1 MIQQAPVQ
9 QVTLSFGSQELASA
23 LLGAVTTGE
32 SGYWEVKFDRLAHKH
47 HRWYFGLH
55 ANQLACYSGSQLCSC
70 FTLLKTI
77 KRYLVQARRDPAR
90 SFLAELQKT
99 SKAQSLVSADMIEEL
114 IQMNILDVEQLTEAM
129 RLKILAD
136 LDVYLSLGS
145 GKARFIPEPA
155 LITALPITGIP
166 LEQLFAQAQNRQQ
179 QWYQVKKTV
188 PSMAAIPVLETAA
201 LEHSGLPE
209 ARQQWLQ
216 NVVKTGKSLSDIS
229 VLLAKDTLEVA
240 TRFAKFKQ
248 AGIVRLASETHSD
261 ADAVMIIDDSPIV
274 LMQFQ
279 HLVTTLG
286 YPVVVNQEA
295 EKAIPMIAQ
304 VKPAIIF
311 IDINMPGISGFELVK
326 QIRQNP
332 EIASIPLVILT
343 GEQKL
348 SNKWRAQWSG
358 CDFLT
363 KPLSLN
369 EIDQFQVSLQQ
380 KLQAVMP
387 ETCSQSNPASGE

>member
-9 QVTLSFGSQELASA
+9 QETLFFGPQELASA
-23 LLGAVTTGE
+23 LMGAVDPGQ
-32 SGYWEVKFDRLAHKH
+32 SGYWEIKFDRLAHKN
-47 HRWYFGLH
+47 HRWYFGLQS
-55 ANQLACYSGSQLCSC
+55 NQAACYSGTQPHSSC
-70 FTLLKTI
+70 TLLKTI
-77 KRYLVQARRDPAR
+77 KRYLAQSRREPAR
-90 SFLAELQKT
+90 SFLAGLQKT
-99 SKAQSLVSADMIEEL
+99 SKTQSLMSADMIEEL
-114 IQMNILDVEQLTEAM
+114 MQMNVLDVEQLTEAM

-136 LDVYLSLGS
+136 LDIYLTLGA
-145 GKARFIPEPA
+145 GQAHFMPEPDLA
-155 LITALPITGIP
+155 NALPIPGFP
-166 LEQLFAQAQNRQQ
+166 LEQLFAQAQHRQQ
-179 QWYQVKKTV
+179 QWEQVKKVV
-188 PSMAAIPVLETAA
+188 PSMAAVPILDSAA
-201 LEHSGLPE
+201 LEKSGLPE

-216 NVVKTGKSLSDIS
+216 NIVKSGKPLSDIS

-240 TRFAKFKQ
+240 ARFAQFKQ
-248 AGIVRLASETHSD
+248 AGIIHLESETHAAPES
-261 ADAVMIIDDSPIV
+261 VMIIDDSPIV

-279 HLVTTLG
+279 HLVTALG

-295 EKAIPMIAQ
+295 EKSIPMIAQ

-326 QIRQNP
+326 KIRQTP

-369 EIDQFQVSLQQ
+369 EIEQFQVSLQA

-387 ETCSQSNPASGE
+387 EKSS